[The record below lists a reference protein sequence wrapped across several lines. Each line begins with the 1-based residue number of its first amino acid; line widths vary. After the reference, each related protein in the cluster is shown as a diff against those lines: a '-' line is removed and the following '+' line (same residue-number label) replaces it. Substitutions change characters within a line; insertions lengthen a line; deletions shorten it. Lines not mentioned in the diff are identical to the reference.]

1 MDATRIIRD
10 AVLRVAQLRQTAA
23 DTPGLAQAISD
34 LKHFQARR
42 FAGTYADLL
51 QSPRYRT
58 AVLFFL
64 EELYSEKDYTARDSQ
79 FARIASALERLFP
92 TQVVQ
97 TAVALAQLHRLTE
110 ELDLAM
116 AQRWMS
122 QRNTPE
128 VARYVRA
135 WRAVGRRSD
144 RNQQLTAVLE
154 VGEELDRL
162 TRTPGLRLML
172 KMMRGPA
179 NLAGLGSLQRFL
191 ESGFDTFA
199 VMGRQGGGTAYF
211 LATVKT
217 REAGLIDLLFD
228 AETPACEAEI
238 SRALA
243 A

>member
-1 MDATRIIRD
+1 MDATQIIRD

-23 DTPGLAQAISD
+23 ATPGLAQAISAI
-34 LKHFQARR
+34 KHFQARR

-51 QSPRYRT
+51 QSQRYH
-58 AVLFFL
+58 AAALFFL
-64 EELYSEKDYTARDSQ
+64 EELYSEKDYSARDSQ

-116 AQRWMS
+116 AQHWVS
-122 QRNTPE
+122 QGNVPE
-128 VARYVRA
+128 VTRYVRA
-135 WRAVGRRSD
+135 WRAVDRRSD
-144 RNQQLTAVLE
+144 RNKQLASALE
-154 VGEELDRL
+154 VGGELDRL

-199 VMGRQGGGTAYF
+199 AMGRQGDGAAYF
-211 LATVKT
+211 LATVEA
-217 REAGLIDLLFD
+217 RETGLIDKLFD
-228 AETPACEAEI
+228 AAMPACEAEI
-238 SRALA
+238 SQTLGA
-243 A
+243 